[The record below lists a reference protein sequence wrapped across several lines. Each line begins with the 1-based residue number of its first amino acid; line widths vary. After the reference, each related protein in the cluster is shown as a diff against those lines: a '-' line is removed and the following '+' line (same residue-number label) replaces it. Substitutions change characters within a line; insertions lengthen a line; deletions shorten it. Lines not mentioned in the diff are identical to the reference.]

1 MNVCHQPI
9 VVKWLYDS
17 FTKSRGQER
26 PNSQGLDTVSLLRN
40 WKVMGGDFA
49 QCDVVMLVFM
59 TLTLVSFIAL
69 ALAAFLCH
77 QCQDRRRLSG
87 QRIHP
92 QLKRLQLWRNPVDN
106 CFIL

>member
-26 PNSQGLDTVSLLRN
+26 PNSQGLDAVSLLRN

-49 QCDVVMLVFM
+49 
-59 TLTLVSFIAL
+59 
-69 ALAAFLCH
+69 LCVGG
-77 QCQDRRRLSG
+77 LY
-87 QRIHP
+87 
-92 QLKRLQLWRNPVDN
+92 
-106 CFIL
+106 